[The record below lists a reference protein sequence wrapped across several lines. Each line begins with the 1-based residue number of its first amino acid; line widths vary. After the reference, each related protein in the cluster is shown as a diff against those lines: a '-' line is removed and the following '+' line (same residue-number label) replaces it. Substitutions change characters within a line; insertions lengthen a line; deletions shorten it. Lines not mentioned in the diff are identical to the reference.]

1 MFFLQQLFNGLSQGM
16 IYALMAIGYAVIFGV
31 VGLVTFTH
39 GDVIM
44 IGAFASYYYFVVGG
58 SNIVVALLVGFLSS
72 GLLGIFVHKIC
83 YERFLYA
90 PRYISLICTIGMAM
104 FLRNTVQII
113 AGAETKGMPE
123 VFESRF
129 IAISDFRIS
138 FLQILIFAIVILL
151 SISLSLFLNRT
162 RMGLSLRAVS
172 MNKKAASLLGIHIG
186 RTTLIGNCIGC
197 ALGGVAGVL
206 LGLYYNSVTPN
217 MGPSAGMKAFS
228 AAVLGGLS
236 SVPGAAIGGILIGIF
251 ENFGIVL
258 FSAGLRDA
266 IAFIFLIAVLVIR
279 PQGLFRKK
287 GVSS

>member
-58 SNIVVALLVGFLSS
+58 SNIVVALLVGFISS

-129 IAISDFRIS
+129 MTGKIQFQGTYFNLCFTKEIHTGKIITDI
-138 FLQILIFAIVILL
+138 
-151 SISLSLFLNRT
+151 
-162 RMGLSLRAVS
+162 
-172 MNKKAASLLGIHIG
+172 KK
-186 RTTLIGNCIGC
+186 N
-197 ALGGVAGVL
+197 
-206 LGLYYNSVTPN
+206 
-217 MGPSAGMKAFS
+217 
-228 AAVLGGLS
+228 
-236 SVPGAAIGGILIGIF
+236 
-251 ENFGIVL
+251 
-258 FSAGLRDA
+258 
-266 IAFIFLIAVLVIR
+266 
-279 PQGLFRKK
+279 
-287 GVSS
+287 